1 MKKRASFLAGVVS
14 TLLVLALGTTALAA
28 SGKVT
33 FSFSNIA
40 LNGETKIAAGS
51 NITVA
56 NGQKVPGSI
65 LYVDEAGGKTNYL
78 PIRAISELLGVDIDY
93 DSTTKTV
100 HLNTKRWQREIEGK
114 TVSYICGE
122 ENNIY
127 DAPPTWRPVFVE
139 TGWGLVELR
148 HDTRNYTASWTYENG
163 EQEITFKCAA
173 PSTASFGRQMS
184 SIDVAANGQ
193 KVEVLGESADYY
205 DDGKTK
211 LLAWE
216 NKDGIL
222 FFVTGRNVEKET
234 LIDAAKSVK
243 NCTATVPT
251 QSLGWL
257 PSGYSMMDHYEIA
270 DTVMEYWV
278 RDNVAMSWTY
288 SAEPLGL
295 PAGDGVEVEV
305 GDTMATYWDAE
316 LPFEDRGGTTTVNGE
331 EVEGG
336 TALVGGVTV
345 TSVTVPGSKRMNT
358 LMWTDSDTGTYFKLQ
373 SILDMDTMI
382 RIAEN
387 VK

>member
-1 MKKRASFLAGVVS
+1 MKKRTSFLAGVFS

-93 DSTTKTV
+93 DSATKTV
-100 HLNTKRWQREIEGK
+100 HLNTKHWQREIEGK

-122 ENNIY
+122 ENNTY
-127 DAPPTWRPVFVE
+127 DAPPTWRPMFAE
-139 TGWGLVELR
+139 DGWSLVKIH
-148 HDTRNYTASWTYENG
+148 HDTRNYTASWSYENG
-163 EQEITFKCAA
+163 DQEITFKCAV
-173 PSTASFGRQMS
+173 PSTAGLGRQMS
-184 SIDVAANGQ
+184 SIDVATNGQ
-193 KVEVLGESADYY
+193 QVDVLGVKADYY
-205 DDGKTK
+205 DDGNTK

-216 NKDGIL
+216 NEDGIL
-222 FFVTGRNVEKET
+222 FFVTGKNVEKEV
-234 LIDAAKSVK
+234 LLNAAKRVK
-243 NCTATVPT
+243 NCTATVPM
-251 QSLGWL
+251 QSLGWM
-257 PSGYSMMDHYEIA
+257 PSGYSMMNHYEIA

-278 RDNVAMSWTY
+278 LDNVAMSWTY

-295 PAGDGVEVEV
+295 PAGAGIATEIK
-305 GDTMATYWDAE
+305 GNKATYWDAE
-316 LPFEDRGGTTTVNGE
+316 EAFELGSSVITVDGQSIS
-331 EVEGG
+331 
-336 TALVGGVTV
+336 VGGGV
-345 TSVTVPGSKRMNT
+345 SSFTVPSPGNLNT
-358 LMWTDSDTGTYFKLQ
+358 LAWQDGDTGIHYRLQ

>member
-1 MKKRASFLAGVVS
+1 MKKRTSFLASVFS

-93 DSTTKTV
+93 DSATKTV
-100 HLNTKRWQREIEGK
+100 HLNTKHWQREIEGK
-114 TVSYICGE
+114 TVSYVCGE
-122 ENNIY
+122 ENNTY
-127 DAPPTWRPVFVE
+127 AAPPTWRPVFTE
-139 TGWGLVELR
+139 AGWCLVKIH
-148 HDTRNYTASWTYENG
+148 HDTRNYTASWSYENG
-163 EQEITFKCAA
+163 DQEITFKCAA

-184 SIDVAANGQ
+184 SIDVATNGQ
-193 KVEVLGESADYY
+193 QVDVLGVKADYY
-205 DDGKTK
+205 DDGNTK

-222 FFVTGRNVEKET
+222 FFVTGKNVEKEV
-234 LIDAAKSVK
+234 LLNAAKSVK
-243 NCTATVPT
+243 NCTATVPM
-251 QSLGWL
+251 QSLGWM
-257 PSGYSMMDHYEIA
+257 PSGYSMVNHYEIA

-278 RDNVAMSWTY
+278 LDNVAMSWTY

-295 PAGDGVEVEV
+295 PAGAGIATEIK
-305 GDTMATYWDAE
+305 GNKATYWDAE
-316 LPFEDRGGTTTVNGE
+316 EAFELGSSVITVDGQSIS
-331 EVEGG
+331 
-336 TALVGGVTV
+336 VGGGV
-345 TSVTVPGSKRMNT
+345 SSFTVPSPGNLNT
-358 LMWTDSDTGTYFKLQ
+358 LAWQDGDTGIHYRLQ

>member
-1 MKKRASFLAGVVS
+1 MKKRASFFAGVVS

-51 NITVA
+51 TITVA

-93 DSTTKTV
+93 DSATKTV
-100 HLNTKRWQREIEGK
+100 HLNTKHWHREVEGK
-114 TVSYICGE
+114 SVSYTCGE
-122 ENNIY
+122 EDNVY
-127 DAPPTWRPVFVE
+127 DTPPTWRPVFAE
-139 TGWGLVELR
+139 DGWSLVKLH

-222 FFVTGRNVEKET
+222 FFVTGKNVGKEVLLNVAT
-234 LIDAAKSVK
+234 SVK
-243 NCTATVPT
+243 NCTATVSM
-251 QSLGWL
+251 QSLGWM
-257 PSGYSMMDHYEIA
+257 PSGYSMMNHYVIA

-295 PAGDGVEVEV
+295 PV
-305 GDTMATYWDAE
+305 GTGTTTEIKGNEATYWDAE
-316 LPFEDRGGTTTVNGE
+316 EEFELGSSVITVDGQ
-331 EVEGG
+331 
-336 TALVGGVTV
+336 AISVGGGV
-345 TSVTVPGSKRMNT
+345 SSYTVPSPEKLNT
-358 LMWTDSDTGTYFKLQ
+358 LAWQDEDTGIHYRLH

-387 VK
+387 VE

>member
-78 PIRAISELLGVDIDY
+78 PIRAIGELLGVDIDY
-93 DSTTKTV
+93 DSATKTV
-100 HLNTKRWQREIEGK
+100 HLNTKRWRCEIDDK
-114 TVSYICGE
+114 KVLYTCGE
-122 ENNIY
+122 ENNTY
-127 DAPPTWRPVFVE
+127 DSPPTWRPVWAE
-139 TGWGLVELR
+139 SGWNLAELS
-148 HDTRNYTASWTYENG
+148 HDTRNYTAKWSYENG
-163 EQEITFKCAA
+163 EQEITFQCAY
-173 PSTASFGRQMS
+173 PSTAGFGRHMS
-184 SIDVAANGQ
+184 SVSVINNRQKIDI
-193 KVEVLGESADYY
+193 LGESADFY

-211 LLAWE
+211 LLVWE

-222 FFVTGRNVEKET
+222 FFVSGRNVEKET
-234 LIDAAKSVK
+234 LIGAAKSIK
-243 NCTATVPT
+243 NCTATVPV
-251 QSLGWL
+251 QSLGWM
-257 PSGYSMMDHYEIA
+257 PSGYSLMDHYEIA

-288 SAEPLGL
+288 SAEPLGV
-295 PAGDGVEVEV
+295 PTGDGVEVEV
-305 GDTMATYWDAE
+305 SGNKATYWGAE

-336 TALVGGVTV
+336 TASVGGVTI

-358 LMWTDSDTGTYFKLQ
+358 LMWSDSDTGTNFKLQ

-382 RIAEN
+382 QIAEN
-387 VK
+387 VE

>member
-51 NITVA
+51 NIIVA

-78 PIRAISELLGVDIDY
+78 PIRAISELLGVGIDY
-93 DSTTKTV
+93 DSATKTV
-100 HLNTKRWQREIEGK
+100 HLNTKHWHREVEGK
-114 TVSYICGE
+114 SVSYTCGE
-122 ENNIY
+122 EDNVY
-127 DAPPTWRPVFVE
+127 DTPPTWRPVFAE
-139 TGWGLVELR
+139 DGWSLVKLH

-184 SIDVAANGQ
+184 SIDVVANGQ
-193 KVEVLGESADYY
+193 KIEVLGENADYY

-222 FFVTGRNVEKET
+222 FFVTGKNVEKDVLLNVAT
-234 LIDAAKSVK
+234 SVK
-243 NCTATVPT
+243 NCTATVSM
-251 QSLGWL
+251 QSLEWL
-257 PSGYSMMDHYEIA
+257 PSGYSMMNHYVIA

-295 PAGDGVEVEV
+295 PADTGVTTEIKGNE
-305 GDTMATYWDAE
+305 ATYWDAKEAFE
-316 LPFEDRGGTTTVNGE
+316 LGSSVITVDGQPISI
-331 EVEGG
+331 G
-336 TALVGGVTV
+336 GGV
-345 TSVTVPGSKRMNT
+345 SSFTVPSPENLNT
-358 LMWTDSDTGTYFKLQ
+358 LAWQDAETGIHYRLQ

-387 VK
+387 VG

>member
-1 MKKRASFLAGVVS
+1 MKKRTSFLAGVFS

-93 DSTTKTV
+93 DSATKTV
-100 HLNTKRWQREIEGK
+100 HLNTKHWQREIEGK
-114 TVSYICGE
+114 TVSYVCGE
-122 ENNIY
+122 ENNTY
-127 DAPPTWRPVFVE
+127 AAPPTWRPVFTE
-139 TGWGLVELR
+139 AGWCLVKIH
-148 HDTRNYTASWTYENG
+148 HDTRNYTASWYYENG
-163 EQEITFKCAA
+163 DQEITFKCAA

-184 SIDVAANGQ
+184 RIDVATNGQ
-193 KVEVLGESADYY
+193 QVDVLGVKADYY
-205 DDGKTK
+205 DDGNTK

-216 NKDGIL
+216 NEDGIL
-222 FFVTGRNVEKET
+222 FFVTGKNVEKEV
-234 LIDAAKSVK
+234 LLNAAKSVK
-243 NCTATVPT
+243 NCTATVPM
-251 QSLGWL
+251 QSLGWM
-257 PSGYSMMDHYEIA
+257 PSGYSLVNHYEIA

-278 RDNVAMSWTY
+278 LDNVAMSWTY

-295 PAGDGVEVEV
+295 PAGAWTATEIKGNK
-305 GDTMATYWDAE
+305 ATYWDAE
-316 LPFEDRGGTTTVNGE
+316 EAFELGASVITVDGQSIS
-331 EVEGG
+331 
-336 TALVGGVTV
+336 VGGGV
-345 TSVTVPGSKRMNT
+345 SSFTVPSPGNLNT
-358 LMWTDSDTGTYFKLQ
+358 LAWQDGDTGIHYRLQ

>member
-56 NGQKVPGSI
+56 NGQQVPGSI

-93 DSTTKTV
+93 DSATKTV
-100 HLNTKRWQREIEGK
+100 HLNTKHWQREVEGK
-114 TVSYICGE
+114 TVSYVCGE
-122 ENNIY
+122 EDNTY
-127 DAPPTWRPVFVE
+127 AAPPTWRPVFAE
-139 TGWGLVELR
+139 ADWILVKIH
-148 HDTRNYTASWTYENG
+148 HDTRNYTASWSYENG
-163 EQEITFKCAA
+163 DQEITFKCAV
-173 PSTASFGRQMS
+173 PSTAGLGRQMS
-184 SIDVAANGQ
+184 SIDVVINSQ
-193 KVEVLGESADYY
+193 KIEVLGESADYY

-211 LLAWE
+211 LLVWE
-216 NKDGIL
+216 NEDGIL
-222 FFVTGRNVEKET
+222 FFVTGKNVEKEV
-234 LIDAAKSVK
+234 LLNAAKSVK
-243 NCTATVPT
+243 NCTATVPK

-257 PSGYSMMDHYEIA
+257 PSGYSMMNHYEIA

-278 RDNVAMSWTY
+278 LDNVAMSWTY

-295 PAGDGVEVEV
+295 PAGAGIATEIK
-305 GDTMATYWDAE
+305 GNKATYWDAE
-316 LPFEDRGGTTTVNGE
+316 EPFVPDSSEIT
-331 EVEGG
+331 
-336 TALVGGVTV
+336 VGGKPVSSV
-345 TSVTVPGSKRMNT
+345 SGITSLTIPSPKRLNT
-358 LMWTDSDTGTYFKLQ
+358 LAWLDKDTGIHYRLQ

>member
-1 MKKRASFLAGVVS
+1 MKKRTSFLAGVFS

-93 DSTTKTV
+93 DSATKTV
-100 HLNTKRWQREIEGK
+100 HLNTKHWQREIEGK
-114 TVSYICGE
+114 TVSYVCGE
-122 ENNIY
+122 ENNTY
-127 DAPPTWRPVFVE
+127 AAPPTWRPVFTE
-139 TGWGLVELR
+139 AGWCLVKI
-148 HDTRNYTASWTYENG
+148 HYDTRNYTASWSYENG
-163 EQEITFKCAA
+163 DQEITFKCAA

-184 SIDVAANGQ
+184 GIDVATNGQ
-193 KVEVLGESADYY
+193 QVDVLGVKADYY
-205 DDGKTK
+205 DDGNTK

-216 NKDGIL
+216 NEDGIL
-222 FFVTGRNVEKET
+222 FFVTGKNVEKEV
-234 LIDAAKSVK
+234 LLNAAKSVK
-243 NCTATVPT
+243 NCTATVPK

-257 PSGYSMMDHYEIA
+257 PSGYSMMNHYEIA

-278 RDNVAMSWTY
+278 RDNVAMSWTC

-295 PAGDGVEVEV
+295 PAGAGIATEIK
-305 GDTMATYWDAE
+305 GNKATYWDAE
-316 LPFEDRGGTTTVNGE
+316 EAFELGSSVITVDGQSIS
-331 EVEGG
+331 
-336 TALVGGVTV
+336 VGGGV
-345 TSVTVPGSKRMNT
+345 SSFTVPSPGNLNT
-358 LMWTDSDTGTYFKLQ
+358 LAWQDEDTGIHYRLQ

-382 RIAEN
+382 RIAKNIE
-387 VK
+387 